1 MIQVETMLKVADNS
15 GAKRVQC
22 IKILGGSRRR
32 YGSVGDTIVVAVKEC
47 LPKKKVKKGD
57 VKKAIIVRTKKPIN
71 RKDGSSIS
79 FENNAVVLINEQ
91 GIPIGTR
98 ILGPVTKELRKKK
111 MVRIISLASNV
122 L

>member
-1 MIQVETMLKVADNS
+1 MIQVETNFKVADNS

-22 IKILGGSRRR
+22 IRILGGSHKKT
-32 YGSVGDTIVVAVKEC
+32 GEIGDTIVVAIKEC
-47 LPKKKVKKGD
+47 LPRKKIKKGD
-57 VKKAIIVRTKKPIN
+57 VRHAIIVRTKKPFY

-79 FENNAVVLINEQ
+79 FGSNAVVLLNEKKDL
-91 GIPIGTR
+91 IGTR

-111 MVRIISLASNV
+111 LTRIISLATHV

>member
-1 MIQVETMLKVADNS
+1 MIQVETSLKVADNS

-22 IKILGGSRRR
+22 IKVLGGSRRKN
-32 YGSVGDTIVVAVKEC
+32 GSVGDTIVVAIKEC
-47 LPKKKVKKGD
+47 LPRKKVKKGD
-57 VKKAIIVRTKKPIN
+57 VRRAVIVRTKKPIY
-71 RKDGSSIS
+71 RKDGSTIS
-79 FENNAVVLINEQ
+79 FDNNAVVLINEQ

-98 ILGPVTKELRKKK
+98 ILGPVTKELRKKN